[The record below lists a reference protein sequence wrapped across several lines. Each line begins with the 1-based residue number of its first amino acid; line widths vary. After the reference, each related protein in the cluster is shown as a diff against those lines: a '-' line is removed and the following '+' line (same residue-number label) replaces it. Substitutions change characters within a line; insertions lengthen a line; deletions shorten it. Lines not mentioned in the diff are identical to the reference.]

1 VTASKSALASPAGR
15 LTKNKAAT
23 MKAKTTTEYN
33 MILIQLIEDD
43 EDGLGIKLPKGND
56 SRFFFS
62 RCTQFRAAKP

>member
-1 VTASKSALASPAGR
+1 M
-15 LTKNKAAT
+15 TKNKAAT

-56 SRFFFS
+56 SRF
-62 RCTQFRAAKP
+62 AAHTIPRGKP